1 MTGGYGIVYREIM
14 RCKELT
20 PEAKAI
26 YAYLCSFAGCNTSC
40 YPGADM
46 MKRELQMSADRF
58 YKHMRLLT
66 ERGIVTKSQERKGNR
81 WGRTIYT
88 LNHTPDFQLSQN
100 EDTENQLSQNEDTQK
115 QNTQNKQ
122 TNNNSHNNNSYNNN
136 TIKSICDLLNQ
147 GKYLAGN
154 KGRLKPGGFYGYD
167 KLVGSGITPEAMQ
180 QVAEEMAQTGQGVDW
195 YEFTKI
201 LKNRKAK
208 GEL

>member
-1 MTGGYGIVYREIM
+1 MYREIM
-14 RCKELT
+14 RSKDLT

-40 YPGADM
+40 YPGVDM
-46 MKRELQMSADRF
+46 MRSELQMGADRF
-58 YKHMRLLT
+58 YKHMHYLT
-66 ERGIVTKSQERKGNR
+66 QKGIVTKTQERDGNR

-100 EDTENQLSQNEDTQK
+100 GDAENQLSQNGDTQK
-115 QNTQNKQ
+115 QTTQNKH
-122 TNNNSHNNNSYNNN
+122 TNNNNTNNNNFNNNS
-136 TIKSICDLLNQ
+136 IIEKICILLNEGREKAGGCK
-147 GKYLAGN
+147 GK
-154 KGRLKPGGFYGYD
+154 LKSSKNACYSVEELRGEGVSD
-167 KLVGSGITPEAMQ
+167 AEMLKAAEKL
-180 QVAEEMAQTGQGVDW
+180 AQTGQGVDW

>member
-1 MTGGYGIVYREIM
+1 MYREIM

-26 YAYLCSFAGCNTSC
+26 YAYLCSFAGCNVSC
-40 YPGADM
+40 YPGVDM
-46 MKRELQMSADRF
+46 MKKELQMSADRF

-66 ERGIVTKSQERKGNR
+66 ERGIVTKNQERKGNR

-100 EDTENQLSQNEDTQK
+100 EDTQK

-122 TNNNSHNNNSYNNN
+122 TNNNSHNNNSYNSN

-167 KLVGSGITPEAMQ
+167 ELIESGITPEAMQ
-180 QVAEEMAQTGQGVDW
+180 QVAEEIAQTGQGVDW